1 MTAERWEESPI
12 KMIKVLKIGE
22 TFELVP
28 GGSNIPVTIENRQE
42 FISLTKEKIYEI
54 IVKNVTKQLEAFM
67 AGFKRIINPKLIE
80 NFTAEQL
87 RNLA

>member
-28 GGSNIPVTIENRQE
+28 GGSNIPVTIENR
-42 FISLTKEKIYEI
+42 
-54 IVKNVTKQLEAFM
+54 
-67 AGFKRIINPKLIE
+67 
-80 NFTAEQL
+80 
-87 RNLA
+87 